1 VRLRTPSR
9 EAGAIPER
17 RDKCTVVERFPWP
30 LAKLEGSKCWGGS
43 NMVHIE
49 KEILKSPN

>member
-1 VRLRTPSR
+1 MRLRTPSH

-17 RDKCTVVERFPWP
+17 RDKCIVVERFPWP
-30 LAKLEGSKCWGGS
+30 LAKLEGSKWGGFK
-43 NMVHIE
+43 HDIE